1 VNVEP
6 RRWQLWVA
14 LGLVYVVWGS
24 TYLAIKLAVRTLPP
38 LLAGGTRF
46 LAASAILA
54 SVLAITGRS
63 LRISRRELAGTAVVG
78 TMLLGIGVGLVH
90 VVEQHIDSSVA
101 AMIAGSVPLQV
112 ILWRTVAGERVNRGT
127 VAAAA
132 VGLCG
137 LALIV
142 VPGGLDGGAAAVS
155 LVVMLFATMSWS
167 GGSFISQRLTLPAD
181 PFVATV
187 YEMLAGGIFATGLAT
202 LLGQWGDLTRDS
214 LQPGPIAAWAYLAV
228 FGSVIAFTAY
238 AWLLRVAPISQ
249 VVTHQYVNP
258 LVAVALGAL
267 VLGERPTALT
277 AVGAALIVGA
287 VVVTVRRESPDAA
300 PREAAP
306 TPDTQPNVEAEAA

>member
-1 VNVEP
+1 MEQ
-6 RRWQLWVA
+6 RRWQLWLA

-24 TYLAIKLAVRTLPP
+24 TYLGIKIAVRTLPP

-46 LAASAILA
+46 LVASALLA
-54 SVLAITGRS
+54 AVLTLTGRS
-63 LRISRRELAGTAVVG
+63 LRITRRELVGTSIVG

-112 ILWRTVAGERVNRGT
+112 ILWRTLAGERVDRGT
-127 VAAAA
+127 LGAAL
-132 VGLCG
+132 VGLSG
-137 LALIV
+137 LGLIV
-142 VPGGLDGGAAAVS
+142 VPGGLDGGSAAVS
-155 LVVMLFATMSWS
+155 LFVMLLATMSWS
-167 GGSFISQRLTLPAD
+167 GGSFVSQRLTLPSD

-202 LLGQWGDLTRDS
+202 VLGQWGDLTRDS
-214 LQPGPIAAWAYLAV
+214 LQPGPVAAWAYLAV

-277 AVGAALIVGA
+277 EIGAALIVGA
-287 VVVTVRRESPDAA
+287 VIVTVRRESPGAARVDAD
-300 PREAAP
+300 PV
-306 TPDTQPNVEAEAA
+306 TDTRTSVEAEAA

>member
-1 VNVEP
+1 VEP

-46 LAASAILA
+46 LAASGILA
-54 SVLAITGRS
+54 AVLALTGPS
-63 LRISRRELAGTAVVG
+63 LRISSKELAGTAIVG

-112 ILWRTVAGERVNRGT
+112 ILWRTLAGERVNRGT
-127 VAAAA
+127 VAAAI
-132 VGLCG
+132 VGLGG

-167 GGSFISQRLTLPAD
+167 GGSFISQRLSLPDD

-187 YEMLAGGIFATGLAT
+187 YEMLAGGIFATALAT
-202 LLGQWGDLTRDS
+202 VLGQWGELTRES
-214 LQPGPIAAWAYLAV
+214 LQPGPVAAWAYLAV

-267 VLGERPTALT
+267 VLGERPTAFT
-277 AVGAALIVGA
+277 AAGAALIVGA
-287 VVVTVRRESPDAA
+287 VVVTVRRESSGAA
-300 PREAAP
+300 ATKAPVAEAR
-306 TPDTQPNVEAEAA
+306 NSVEAEAA